1 MFFFHT
7 SSSDLPSTKTC
18 TNPDTI
24 TNNITIRHKKKRGF
38 IPFYLKATTNN
49 KNRKKLNGNSIKTSN
64 GRGGS
69 FCSSDRPATAE
80 VPCKRSVTPAR
91 SSLLPSSVQLVRL
104 FRELL
109 EAQLAQLGISSVD
122 LQQKLKW
129 QRGGMKTFSSVPANF
144 SAQEWAKNKIQSLT
158 LSDRQQLFEKF
169 NERTVF
175 EAVSKVFN

>member
-7 SSSDLPSTKTC
+7 APTDLPVTKTF
-18 TNPDTI
+18 TKMDTI
-24 TNNITIRHKKKRGF
+24 TNNITIRPKKLGS
-38 IPFYLKATTNN
+38 IPFFLKPTSNN
-49 KNRKKLNGNSIKTSN
+49 KMRKKLKGNSIKTSN

-80 VPCKRSVTPAR
+80 VPCKRRVTPAR
-91 SSLLPSSVQLVRL
+91 SSLLPSSVQLARL

-129 QRGGMKTFSSVPANF
+129 QRGGMKTFSSAPANF

-158 LSDRQQLFEKF
+158 PSDRQQLFEKF

-175 EAVSKVFN
+175 EAVSKVIN